1 MTASTLTADNGAS
14 SGTSGI
20 KYNGGTDGTLQIQT
34 TTSGGTAT
42 TAVTIDNSQNVTL
55 AGTLTGNGSGLTTLN
70 ASNLASGTVGT
81 ARLGS
86 GTASSTTYLRGD
98 QTWAAVSTGL
108 PGVLGQV
115 FTSNGTFTIPSGVT
129 AIKVTVLGGGGG
141 GTTLSGC
148 CVPTGNT
155 GGTSSVASGT
165 QTISTISATG
175 GAGGRYANPA
185 SPSAGGAGSGG
196 DLNIFGGS
204 GGPGYMTG
212 ASIFGGNG
220 AFRGSTV
227 GYGGG
232 GGTSAIGSAT
242 SNLNIG
248 AAAGGAAIKYL
259 TGLTPGNT
267 LAVTVG
273 LGGTG
278 ASYTGGNGVVIFEW

>member
-20 KYNGGTDGTLQIQT
+20 KYNGGTDGTLQLQT

-42 TAVTIDNSQNVTL
+42 TALTIDNSQNVTL

-70 ASNLASGTVGT
+70 ASNLSSGTVAT

-86 GTASSTTYLRGD
+86 GSASSSTYLRGD
-98 QTWAAVSTGL
+98 QTWATVSTGL

-115 FTSNGTFTIPSGVT
+115 FTSSGTFTIPSGVT

-141 GTTLSGC
+141 GTALSGC
-148 CVPTGNT
+148 CFPTGNT

-175 GAGGRYANPA
+175 GAGGHFANPA
-185 SPSAGGAGSGG
+185 TQSAGGAGSGG
-196 DLNIFGGS
+196 DLNIYGGS
-204 GGPGYMTG
+204 GGINFMTG

-220 AFRGSTV
+220 AYKGSTV

-232 GGTSAIGSAT
+232 GGTSQSGNAVQYT
-242 SNLNIG
+242 G

-267 LAVTVG
+267 LTVTVG
-273 LGGTG
+273 AGGTG
-278 ASYTGGNGVVIFEW
+278 AGYTGGNGVVIFEW